1 MKKLLSILGISFLSL
16 AANAQVKMP
25 VLSPVQTIKQDFGI
39 GSIEIKYSRP
49 SVRGRKIFGDL
60 LPYGQLWRT
69 GANAATTIKFTEP
82 VEING
87 TKIDTGTFAL
97 YTIPGEKTW
106 EVIINKGTS
115 NWGTDGY
122 KETEDIARFKVET
135 SRLKSPVET
144 FTINFTDITPQSC
157 NLQLMWEKTALNLGI
172 VASFRDKVKSQ
183 IESAMQSSEK
193 KPFWQAAQFYYEYEK
208 DYPKALE
215 NVNKALE
222 EKPEAYWMWLYKARI
237 QNDIGDKNGA
247 LESSNRSI
255 ELAKQQKNEDYVKLN
270 LEFQKKLK

>member
-1 MKKLLSILGISFLSL
+1 MKKLFSILGISLMYIT
-16 AANAQVKMP
+16 ANAQVKMP

-60 LPYGQLWRT
+60 LPFGQLWRT
-69 GANAATTIKFTEP
+69 GANAATTIKLTEP

-87 TKIDTGTFAL
+87 TNIDTGTYAL

-106 EVIINKGTS
+106 DVIINKGIG

-122 KETEDIARFKVET
+122 KESEDIARFKVET
-135 SRLKSPVET
+135 SKMKSVVET
-144 FTINFTDITPQSC
+144 FTINFTDVTPQSC
-157 NLQLMWEKTALNLGI
+157 NLQLKWEKTALSLSI
-172 VASFRDKVKSQ
+172 VAKFKDKVKSQ
-183 IESAMQSSEK
+183 IETALQSSDK
-193 KPFWQAAQFYYEYEK
+193 KPYWQAAQFYYEYDK
-208 DYPKALE
+208 DFPKALE

-222 EKPEAYWMWLYKARI
+222 EKPEAYWIWLYKAKI
-237 QNDIGDKNGA
+237 QNDMGDKKGA

-255 ELAKQQKNEDYVKLN
+255 DQAEKQKNNDYIKLN
-270 LEFQKKLK
+270 NEFQKKL

>member
-16 AANAQVKMP
+16 AVNAQVKMP
-25 VLSPVQTIKQDFGI
+25 VLSPAQTIKQDFGI
-39 GSIEIKYSRP
+39 GSIEIKYCRP
-49 SVRGRKIFGDL
+49 SVRGRKVFGDL

-106 EVIINKGTS
+106 EVIINKGIS
-115 NWGTDGY
+115 NWGTEGY
-122 KETEDIARFKVET
+122 KESEDLARFKVEA
-135 SRLKSPVET
+135 SLLKSTVET
-144 FTINFTDITPQSC
+144 FTINFSDITPQSC
-157 NLQLMWEKTALNLGI
+157 NLQMMWENTALSLKI
-172 VASFRDKVKSQ
+172 VASFRDKVKLQ
-183 IESAMQSSEK
+183 IESAMQSPDK

-222 EKPEAYWMWLYKARI
+222 EKSDAYWMWLYKAKI
-237 QNDIGDKNGA
+237 QNDMGDKKSA
-247 LESSNRSI
+247 MESSNHSM